1 MMMKCRNLFKHINT
15 DFIMTTLRDGDY
27 MKYLIQYIEKNSA
40 KGYNTDQLRLTLLQQ
55 GYTRAAV
62 DRALKIYEERKP
74 KQVVAIEEPKIE
86 PVQIEEPKKKGFF
99 SKIFGI
105 FGKDKPVNEVVNI

>member
-40 KGYNTDQLRLTLLQQ
+40 KGYNTD
-55 GYTRAAV
+55 
-62 DRALKIYEERKP
+62 
-74 KQVVAIEEPKIE
+74 
-86 PVQIEEPKKKGFF
+86 
-99 SKIFGI
+99 
-105 FGKDKPVNEVVNI
+105 